1 MHLTNDGRLTIS
13 GERRPPPLLA
23 NTDSSLA
30 MYPVKELKYG
40 RFERTIDVPAG
51 LQVCPSISF
60 VTVRSTPVIFALTRV
75 IQVKDINACLADGM
89 LSISWPRTIPLS
101 FLPEAP
107 THVLSMA

>member
-1 MHLTNDGRLTIS
+1 VHLTNDGRLTIS

-51 LQVCPSISF
+51 LQV
-60 VTVRSTPVIFALTRV
+60 
-75 IQVKDINACLADGM
+75 KDINACLADGM